1 MLEILIKLIAV
12 IIVLFGVILI
22 YDARLITDKIFGFG
36 DKNEAAGG
44 LKILGG
50 ALSITGILI
59 LYFAK

>member
-50 ALSITGILI
+50 ALSIIGILI